1 MSLVV
6 AMPLRQAAD
15 EILLDVNRRR
25 ARRRQAG
32 AECFGLCCA
41 YFALTGAGGVN
52 MIGRNLAK
60 ICENK
65 TVTIPSKRGRLN
77 DTAE

>member
-1 MSLVV
+1 
-6 AMPLRQAAD
+6 
-15 EILLDVNRRR
+15 
-25 ARRRQAG
+25 
-32 AECFGLCCA
+32 
-41 YFALTGAGGVN
+41 

-65 TVTIPSKRGRLN
+65 TVTIPSKRGRLD